1 MGYTV
6 KSTCRRSRQPGVG
19 GTLLYVFP
27 FFLAT
32 SFADTRLTLYPLL
45 TASLLNL
52 RITNMAPLIDAP
64 LSGADAEALYKKDK
78 SA

>member
-1 MGYTV
+1 MF
-6 KSTCRRSRQPGVG
+6 SLS
-19 GTLLYVFP
+19 
-27 FFLAT
+27 FLAI
-32 SFADTRLTLYPLL
+32 SFADTILRSRSVSPHSLPLL

-78 SA
+78 SE